1 MRNPHQS
8 SRRVSSEMGCQIFV
22 KLTQMTEHE
31 VTPTRINTHG
41 PKHWRIQQGRE
52 ICSLFKSNV
61 EQTFLE
67 KLKPNQCMAESAEHG
82 IEIFIL
88 TGVLSSAHHV
98 YPMGTTWMRFPS
110 DYDID
115 LNATE
120 LGATLYI
127 KSGHLQHARDVWT
140 H

>member
-1 MRNPHQS
+1 
-8 SRRVSSEMGCQIFV
+8 
-22 KLTQMTEHE
+22 
-31 VTPTRINTHG
+31 
-41 PKHWRIQQGRE
+41 
-52 ICSLFKSNV
+52 
-61 EQTFLE
+61 
-67 KLKPNQCMAESAEHG
+67 MAESAEHG

-88 TGVLSSAHHV
+88 TGALSSAHHV

-127 KSGHLQHARDVWT
+127 KSGNLHDAIAFWT